1 MLYRSIH
8 RTPATA
14 RIRMLPPLLAILR
27 RAFLGLLGSVALCAH
42 AGSFQV
48 NPVRVDLGASATSAA
63 ITVRNDG
70 AAAVVVQ
77 TAILAWSQADGKDEY
92 TPADGALATPPLAT
106 IPPSGEQIV
115 RVGLRRAPDPRTELA
130 FRLYVQEIP
139 GSERPSFS
147 GLQVALRVGIPV
159 FVAPSGP
166 VTRKLE
172 WTAKRQADGRLAL
185 TVENRGNVH
194 LQI

>member
-1 MLYRSIH
+1 M
-8 RTPATA
+8 
-14 RIRMLPPLLAILR
+14 
-27 RAFLGLLGSVALCAH
+27 
-42 AGSFQV
+42 
-48 NPVRVDLGASATSAA
+48 
-63 ITVRNDG
+63 
-70 AAAVVVQ
+70 VVQ

-194 LQI
+194 LQIVGMTLIAPLSRTEVAQENGLAYVLPGQSRTWLLKPSGMDPEQKNIDLHFFGDAGENDVTVPVAR